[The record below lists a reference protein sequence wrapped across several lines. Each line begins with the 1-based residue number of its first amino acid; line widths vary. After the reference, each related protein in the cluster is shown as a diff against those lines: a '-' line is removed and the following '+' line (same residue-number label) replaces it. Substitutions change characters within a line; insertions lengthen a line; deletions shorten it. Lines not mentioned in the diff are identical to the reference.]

1 MSWSFSQRVMLH
13 VWHTSS
19 GLQSCPQGM
28 KASNRLI
35 LEEKG
40 EGREEEEKKRKGAET
55 LFKKI
60 IVENFPA

>member
-1 MSWSFSQRVMLH
+1 
-13 VWHTSS
+13 
-19 GLQSCPQGM
+19 M

-40 EGREEEEKKRKGAET
+40 EGREEEEKKRTGAEA